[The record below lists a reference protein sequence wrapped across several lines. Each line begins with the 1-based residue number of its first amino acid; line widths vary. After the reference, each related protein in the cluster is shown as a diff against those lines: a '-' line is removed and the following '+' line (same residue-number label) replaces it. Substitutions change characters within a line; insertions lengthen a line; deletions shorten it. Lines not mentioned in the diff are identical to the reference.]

1 MLSRLS
7 QFSRTSFAS
16 LVTTASKASS
26 AFTSILSSTSTQ
38 SPYTTYS
45 KLGAQIQI
53 REIPKKTPMTDA
65 PFARTPF
72 TPEKQKKTVVIIGG
86 RSQVGET
93 LRRRYLA
100 SGWNVVCTTQGSTS
114 HKLDDR
120 GFHMEGDVNLGDE
133 KAWTQKYWKKLFTKI
148 NTEQGPIHTVVNC
161 AGISI
166 NDPNTGYKM
175 DDVNRKPVAPMLEAC
190 IALGIDRYTFISTQ
204 AAKYPEARKPASY
217 SKSKYD
223 AEQDMIKIMASRSSS
238 KTQTTILRPDLI
250 ISADNPG
257 HFGSPQRMSTIPFIK
272 LTVGHDPRK
281 AGSTIL
287 QPAAAYDVADAV
299 VNISDY
305 NIHTPGPIDAC
316 GPEAHSIEDL
326 MSFFKARQHKRFVMG
341 VKIPTAA
348 VVAAATI
355 RPWGAFEQDH
365 LDLIE
370 HHEKHQVGKV
380 DTSEFERIVGLSR
393 PETTSPLLTLK
404 EAFDFTKRPV
414 FGTHDL
420 GLYSMS
426 LFKQIKTQDILP
438 LCKGVGIGLTQSR
451 IDFKPNKKTNDRSSN
466 DGINTSVLLLGAL
479 GTGLAVHLYN
489 NDEEDKKKSSKTTST
504 AEEVVT
510 ETESRRMRDCK

>member
-7 QFSRTSFAS
+7 LFSQTYLTPTALSTSTLFKS
-16 LVTTASKASS
+16 LLSNTSRHSSHMTHPQSVGVKIQTPAFPKNTPTTAS
-26 AFTSILSSTSTQ
+26 
-38 SPYTTYS
+38 
-45 KLGAQIQI
+45 
-53 REIPKKTPMTDA
+53 

-72 TPEKQKKTVVIIGG
+72 TPEKQRKTVVIIGG

-100 SGWNVVCTTQGSTS
+100 SGWNVVCTTQGTTS

-133 KAWTQKYWKKLFTKI
+133 KAWTQRYWEKLFKKI
-148 NTEQGPIHTVVNC
+148 NAQQGPIHTVVNC

-166 NDPNTGYKM
+166 HDPKTGYRM

-190 IALGIDRYTFISTQ
+190 IVLGIERYTFISTQ
-204 AAKYPEARKPASY
+204 AAKYPEARKPSSY

-223 AEQDMIKIMASRSSS
+223 AEQDMANVMTSHGNIA
-238 KTQTTILRPDLI
+238 TQTTILRPDLI

-257 HFGSPQRMSTIPFIK
+257 HFGSPQRMSTVPFIK

-299 VNISDY
+299 VNISEH
-305 NIHTPGPIDAC
+305 NIHTPEPIDAC

-326 MSFFKARQHKRFVMG
+326 MSFFKTRQHKHFVIG
-341 VKIPTAA
+341 VKMPTAA
-348 VVAAATI
+348 IAPAASV

-380 DTSEFERIVGLSR
+380 DTTEFERIVALSR
-393 PETTSPLLTLK
+393 PHAGSPLLTLN

-426 LFKQIKTQDILP
+426 LFKQLKAQDMLSI
-438 LCKGVGIGLTQSR
+438 CKGVGIGLTQSR
-451 IDFKPNKKTNDRSSN
+451 IDFNPNKKTADRSTN
-466 DGINTSVLLLGAL
+466 DGINTGVLLVGAL
-479 GTGLAVHLYN
+479 GTGLAAQLYQN
-489 NDEEDKKKSSKTTST
+489 HQDEDKDKSSATKST
-504 AEEVVT
+504 AEEATPKT
-510 ETESRRMRDCK
+510 ETETRRMTRR